1 MNSIHSKL
9 KAYKFDI
16 TSSFADSHS
25 FQSNWK
31 DGLRGKKKSL
41 NRIIDIVLCKGTM
54 PFDEEAYAHRKK
66 TSNSAESN
74 SSPFT
79 FIDESTIATVTS
91 DLTDIMEEEYDR
103 GHYDSGS
110 GTGSRCMK
118 FGKRFDSYTACNGD
132 SGHC

>member
-1 MNSIHSKL
+1 
-9 KAYKFDI
+9 
-16 TSSFADSHS
+16 
-25 FQSNWK
+25 
-31 DGLRGKKKSL
+31 
-41 NRIIDIVLCKGTM
+41 M
-54 PFDEEAYAHRKK
+54 PFDEEASAHRKK
-66 TSNSAESN
+66 TSNSAASN

-110 GTGSRCMK
+110 GCMT
-118 FGKRFDSYTACNGD
+118 FGKRFDSYAACNGD